1 MPTEIRPAGKPGDTG
16 RPSALTHLKINA
28 DGGGGGGVREV
39 TGVEMKGWKGVGLQL
54 M

>member
-1 MPTEIRPAGKPGDTG
+1 MPTEIRPAGKPGDTR

-28 DGGGGGGVREV
+28 DGGGGAREV